1 MLRRKLLQL
10 LVVLLACL
18 PQVAHARVRLEH
30 ICSVQ
35 GQQEVRLTGFGLVI
49 GLPGTGDGAKN
60 APTVR
65 ALRAA
70 LTRMKYPIADGEIK
84 NADNVAVVMVEATI
98 PKTGLRRGQKI
109 DCHVSAIGGA
119 KSLRGGRLLSTPLT
133 TAAVRSETAV
143 GLAGG
148 GIDLEDV
155 IRPTVGK
162 IAMGVDLLTD
172 VTALFVNQ
180 QQQENPVVTLLI
192 DPNHA
197 SFWTSSEIARVVN
210 SEFSFESSGTEIA
223 RPVGPAAVEI
233 RVPEQYRK
241 STVDFVA
248 QILETAIDLPH
259 TQARVVLN
267 SKTGTVIVTGE
278 VELSPVVISH
288 KSFSIEIDGDAPLPG
303 AAGPFVAMMEGSGRQ
318 SPQQF
323 KQLVDA
329 LNQLRVPTEDIIAII
344 RELHATGKLHAE
356 LVER

>member
-1 MLRRKLLQL
+1 MIRRSTIGAVIL
-10 LVVLLACL
+10 LLACL
-18 PQVAHARVRLEH
+18 QQEAFARVRLEH

-98 PKTGLRRGQKI
+98 PRTGLRRGQKI

-148 GIDLEDV
+148 GINLEDPV
-155 IRPTVGK
+155 RATVGK
-162 IAMGVDLLTD
+162 IALGVDLMTD
-172 VTALFVNQ
+172 VTALFVSQ
-180 QQQENPVVTLLI
+180 QAENPVVTLLI

-210 SEFSFESSGTEIA
+210 SEFSFESSGAELA
-223 RPVGPAAVEI
+223 RPVGPAAVEVRI
-233 RVPEQYRK
+233 PEQYRK

-259 TQARVVLN
+259 TQARVILN

-288 KSFSIEIDGDAPLPG
+288 KSFSIEVEGDAPLPG
-303 AAGPFVAMMEGSGRQ
+303 ASGPFVAMMEGSGRQ

-329 LNQLRVPTEDIIAII
+329 LNQLRVPTDDIIAII